1 MEKIQPDPADRQE
14 IPERMEEAPG
24 EMERKLSNMGGYIT
38 VDIFQTLLPHDHYH
52 KHMKMT
58 FLQMEKEAL
67 AYFYKLGYNAGAAE
81 QRHTQKP
88 LTLQKVTLD
97 V

>member
-1 MEKIQPDPADRQE
+1 MEKIQPNPADRQE
-14 IPERMEEAPG
+14 SLEKVEETPS
-24 EMERKLSNMGGYIT
+24 EMERTLGNMGGYVT
-38 VDIFQTLLPHDHYH
+38 VDIFQTLLPYDHYH
-52 KHMKMT
+52 IHMKQA

-81 QRHTQKP
+81 QRHSQKP
-88 LTLQKVTLD
+88 LTLQKVTFD

>member
-1 MEKIQPDPADRQE
+1 MEKIQPNPADRQE
-14 IPERMEEAPG
+14 SLKKVEETTS
-24 EMERKLSNMGGYIT
+24 ENTRKLSYMGGYLT
-38 VDIFQTLLPHDHYH
+38 VDIFQMLLPHDHYH
-52 KHMKMT
+52 IHMKKT

-67 AYFYKLGYNAGAAE
+67 AYMYKLGYNAGAAE
-81 QRHTQKP
+81 QRRTQEP